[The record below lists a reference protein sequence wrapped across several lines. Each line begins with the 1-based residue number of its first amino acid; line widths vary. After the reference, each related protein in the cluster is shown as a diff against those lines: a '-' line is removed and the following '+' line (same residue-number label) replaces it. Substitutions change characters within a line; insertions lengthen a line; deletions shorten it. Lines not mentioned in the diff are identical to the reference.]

1 MSPVTIVSGDLFRLH
16 DCQGHPET
24 QERLLRALSG
34 VPAGTPVVA
43 PEIANREDL
52 LRVHTPGYVDMIQNA
67 AASLPE
73 HQCRYLDPDTYITCH
88 SFEVA
93 LYAAGAGIQ
102 CVRAAGD
109 GTTLFAL
116 IRPPG
121 HHAGASSHLGF
132 CIFNTAAVAAAYA
145 LLHLDRVA
153 IVDWDVHHGNGT
165 QEIFYFSDN
174 VLYCSVHQ
182 EYLFPGTGRRE
193 ERGAGQGEGFTLN
206 APLPAGSSLA
216 DYRKVVLDE
225 FLPAVL
231 QFDPGIIII
240 SAGQDCLSDDPLG
253 NMSLGPGDLGT
264 LTSLLAAPGIPLA
277 LLLEGGYGPSH
288 PAAIA
293 AIINAL
299 EDS

>member
-16 DCQGHPET
+16 DCRGHPET
-24 QERLLRALSG
+24 QKRLVHALSG
-34 VPAGTPVVA
+34 VPAGTPVVPPVMA
-43 PEIANREDL
+43 DPEDL
-52 LRVHTPGYVDMIQNA
+52 LRVHTAGYVDMIREA

-102 CVRAAGD
+102 CVRAARN
-109 GTTLFAL
+109 GTTMFAL

-132 CIFNTAAVAAAYA
+132 CIFNTTSVAAASA

-165 QEIFYFSDN
+165 QDIFYFSDR
-174 VLYCSVHQ
+174 VLYCSINK
-182 EYLFPGTGRRE
+182 EYIFPGTGRRQ
-193 ERGAGQGEGFTLN
+193 ERGAGQGEAFTMN
-206 APLPAGSSLA
+206 APLPNGSSLA
-216 DYRKVVLDE
+216 DYRMVFLDG
-225 FLPAVL
+225 FLPAIL
-231 QFDPGIIII
+231 DFDPGLIII

-253 NMSLGPGDLGT
+253 GMALRPGDLGT
-264 LTSLLAAPGIPLA
+264 LTSILADPGIPLA

-288 PAAIA
+288 PAAIT
-293 AIINAL
+293 AIVHAL
-299 EDS
+299 GDT

>member
-16 DCQGHPET
+16 DCRGHPET
-24 QERLLRALSG
+24 QERLVRALSG
-34 VPAGTPVVA
+34 VPAGISVVPPVMA
-43 PEIANREDL
+43 EPRDL
-52 LRVHTPGYVDMIQNA
+52 LRVHTQGYIDM
-67 AASLPE
+67 
-73 HQCRYLDPDTYITCH
+73 DPDTYITCH

-93 LYAAGAGIQ
+93 RYAAGAGIQ
-102 CVRAAGD
+102 CIRAARD
-109 GTTLFAL
+109 GTTMFAL

-132 CIFNTAAVAAAYA
+132 CIFNTTAVAAASA

-165 QEIFYFSDN
+165 QDIFYFSDR

-182 EYLFPGTGRRE
+182 EYIFPGTGRRE
-193 ERGAGQGEGFTLN
+193 ERGAGQGEGFTMN

-216 DYRKVVLDE
+216 AYRKVFVDE
-225 FLPAVL
+225 FLPAIL
-231 QFDPGIIII
+231 EHDPGLIII
-240 SAGQDCLSDDPLG
+240 SAGQDCLFDDLLG
-253 NMSLGPGDLGT
+253 GMALRPGDLGT
-264 LTSLLAAPGIPLA
+264 LASLLAAPGIPLA

-293 AIINAL
+293 AIIHAL
-299 EDS
+299 GET

>member
-1 MSPVTIVSGDLFRLH
+1 MAEPR
-16 DCQGHPET
+16 
-24 QERLLRALSG
+24 
-34 VPAGTPVVA
+34 
-43 PEIANREDL
+43 DL
-52 LRVHTPGYVDMIQNA
+52 LRVHTPGYIDMIRDA

-73 HQCRYLDPDTYITCH
+73 HQCRYLDPDTYLTCH

-102 CVRAAGD
+102 CVRAARD
-109 GTTLFAL
+109 GSTMFAL

-132 CIFNTAAVAAAYA
+132 CIFNTAAVAAASA

-165 QEIFYFSDN
+165 QEIFYFSDR

-182 EYLFPGTGRRE
+182 EYIFPGTGRRG
-193 ERGAGQGEGFTLN
+193 ERGAGQGEGFTMN

-216 DYRKVVLDE
+216 GYRKVFLDE

-231 QFDPGIIII
+231 EFDPGLIII
-240 SAGQDCLSDDPLG
+240 SAGQDCLSDDGLG
-253 NMSLGPGDLGT
+253 SMALRPGDLGT
-264 LTSLLAAPGIPLA
+264 LASIMADPGIPLA

-293 AIINAL
+293 AIVHAL
-299 EDS
+299 GDT